1 MKKRLFQVLDDMN
14 QSDTENQTRSLQLA
28 NAFISGRTIKQ
39 GAVIEMGVES
49 SCLVDIMSGKSM
61 PILLIIDKEDYF
73 KRKDVEVDADQKTR
87 ELVEIIEKMFTI
99 YVRNIGSDGR
109 VLTPVDEIIS
119 FLDRAKS
126 ALKSHTN
133 RP

>member
-14 QSDTENQTRSLQLA
+14 QSDTEKQTRSLQLA
-28 NAFISGRTIKQ
+28 NTFISGRTIKQ

-49 SCLVDIMSGKSM
+49 SCLLDIMSGKSI

-126 ALKSHTN
+126 ALESHTN